1 MLYQI
6 TCTCGHTFQRSDEQ
20 LKSPVA
26 CPACGKALSVVIQS
40 PATATPT
47 AGASTTAEPTKRCPF
62 CGEVILA
69 IAKKCK
75 HCGEFLDRAA
85 LSPGGGASGSAT
97 PAPAEEPPVFALS
110 VSQWDNFWKYLIC
123 LIVGVLVS
131 GVLLKVEA

>member
-47 AGASTTAEPTKRCPF
+47 AGASTEAEATKRCPF

-75 HCGEFLDRAA
+75 HCGEFLDRPPQD
-85 LSPGGGASGSAT
+85 SPFT
-97 PAPAEEPPVFALS
+97 PAAQHAPDAPPV
-110 VSQWDNFWKYLIC
+110 DIP
-123 LIVGVLVS
+123 
-131 GVLLKVEA
+131 